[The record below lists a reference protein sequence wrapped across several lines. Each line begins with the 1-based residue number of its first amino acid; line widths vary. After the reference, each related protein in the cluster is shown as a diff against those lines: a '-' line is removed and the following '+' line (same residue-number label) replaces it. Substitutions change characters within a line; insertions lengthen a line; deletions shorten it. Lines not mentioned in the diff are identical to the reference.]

1 MPLQVQ
7 LESVKLVNM
16 FVFVLLVLIVSF
28 EMRRGSRSFFE
39 SIENRGILYLENH

>member
-28 EMRRGSRSFFE
+28 KIYSCISGPVTKQNPLPRE
-39 SIENRGILYLENH
+39 